1 MTSPKGQ
8 PRPNPALH
16 ISLWL
21 VQALLGVLFIAT
33 GVWKLLTPLA
43 ELATMIPWAG
53 QVPPGFLLAIALID
67 LLGGVGLLLPA
78 LSRIKPG
85 LTVLAALGCALL
97 QLCAIVFHLSR
108 GEAKNTPFNVLL
120 VGLSLYV
127 FWGRRYKAPIP
138 ARS

>member
-1 MTSPKGQ
+1 MTSAKGQ

-97 QLCAIVFHLSR
+97 QLCANVFHLSR

-127 FWGRRYKAPIP
+127 F
-138 ARS
+138 